1 MSDIDGNAYETA
13 PVLPRLLTLKEVAN
27 ILRIHPRTAYRLVQ
41 DGALA
46 AIRVGTQWRV
56 TEEALHEYVSRG
68 WRHWR
73 PEPSRGKT
81 RQFRLP
87 LGDEE

>member
-1 MSDIDGNAYETA
+1 MVDNDVHAQDA
-13 PVLPRLLTLKEVAN
+13 ALMPLRLLTVKEVAD

-41 DGALA
+41 DGALS
-46 AIRVGTQWRV
+46 AIRVGTQWRM

-73 PEPSRGKT
+73 PEPSRAKT
-81 RQFRLP
+81 RQFPLP
-87 LGDEE
+87 FEDEE